1 MSVFVSSPDFDFV
14 IEYRFDPKGDVME
27 HYSYAMTHRALMH
40 FHALS
45 DDGYDPFTIVVN
57 FARVVSV
64 RVAEA
69 DTFTDDQLRVR
80 ATLGGAGPGD
90 PD

>member
-14 IEYRFDPKGDVME
+14 IEYRFDSKDAVME
-27 HYSYAMTHRALMH
+27 HYNYAMTRGALMH
-40 FHALS
+40 FHARG
-45 DDGYDPFTIVVN
+45 DDGSDPFTIVVN

-64 RVAEA
+64 KVAEA
-69 DTFTDDQLRVR
+69 DTFIDDQLRVR

-90 PD
+90 AD